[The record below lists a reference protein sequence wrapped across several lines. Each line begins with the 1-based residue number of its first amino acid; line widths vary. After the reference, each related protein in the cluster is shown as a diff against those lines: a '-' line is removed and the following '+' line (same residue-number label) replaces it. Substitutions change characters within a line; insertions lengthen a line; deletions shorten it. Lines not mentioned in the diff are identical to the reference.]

1 MKNSPLY
8 NLAMVIAERG
18 SDWENWV
25 DQFRH
30 DADDVCLIIQQ
41 PGETVSEL
49 ATRVRKRVDAI
60 QPYEALTQAVVVSGG
75 RVDQEA
81 VAARSLAIRAVV
93 SPMVRAG
100 QGSVV
105 LASNAK
111 DRISMM
117 GLASTVASMIRGTG
131 VEIVPAAQA
140 AVARP
145 AALARVA

>member
-30 DADDVCLIIQQ
+30 DADDVCLMIQQ

-81 VAARSLAIRAVV
+81 VAARSLAIRAVTNL
-93 SPMVRAG
+93 S
-100 QGSVV
+100 S
-105 LASNAK
+105 
-111 DRISMM
+111 
-117 GLASTVASMIRGTG
+117 
-131 VEIVPAAQA
+131 
-140 AVARP
+140 
-145 AALARVA
+145 LARG